1 MRRIP
6 IFIQV
11 EIQGFR
17 ASSMAG
23 SSVPPVKLILKRVF
37 SFPLMGFKLSILQFY
52 PAGPG
57 WHASTRTDTATAQH
71 LSQYYLLKCL

>member
-1 MRRIP
+1 VRRIP

-23 SSVPPVKLILKRVF
+23 SSVPPVKLILKRLF
-37 SFPLMGFKLSILQFY
+37 SFPLTGFNTLQFY
-52 PAGPG
+52 LAGPG
-57 WHASTRTDTATAQH
+57 WYALTRTDMATAQH